1 MERETRQQEIDI
13 YCIIRD
19 VFHDLWVAVAIGIS
33 AAFLAYIGGRLLYQ
47 PTYTS
52 RTTFVVSSRNGSTG
66 AYANLTKTQKMTEV
80 FRSVMDSNVL
90 KKMVSDGL
98 GMDSFDG
105 KVKIKV
111 VPETNLLSVSVT
123 ADSPETALKL
133 LRGMLEY
140 YPEVGRNVLGE
151 VVMEIFEKPG
161 YPAAPDQVF
170 RGKEIM
176 QKAFLIGTAVMLI
189 LLAMLS
195 CLKDT
200 VKNEKEAAEKLDT
213 TLFGVLC
220 HERKYRNNQG
230 FSEEEEKENSDYRAV
245 RKLWLYR
252 GNEEDADEASVSG
265 AV

>member
-1 MERETRQQEIDI
+1 MGLEFWRERRDNQEIDI

-170 RGKEIM
+170 RGRRLCRKH
-176 QKAFLIGTAVMLI
+176 FS
-189 LLAMLS
+189 LARLS
-195 CLKDT
+195 C
-200 VKNEKEAAEKLDT
+200 
-213 TLFGVLC
+213 
-220 HERKYRNNQG
+220 
-230 FSEEEEKENSDYRAV
+230 
-245 RKLWLYR
+245 
-252 GNEEDADEASVSG
+252 
-265 AV
+265 